1 MMDFLQI
8 GVSSGMD
15 AAKMAVA
22 DSVCGQARNISK
34 FITFPLKRFLKNSH
48 RLFDLQKM

>member
-1 MMDFLQI
+1 MLVCIFELQCEEKGMTDFLQI

-34 FITFPLKRFLKNSH
+34 FLI
-48 RLFDLQKM
+48 